1 MTNKQF
7 KAINKSVKKILR
19 QFNTLMKI
27 KITTKAIIKSQS
39 KTGVK
44 LIPYKQNRKYKNKS
58 VKNMAILF
66 LSMKKCL
73 IFTNKDFKC
82 VRKIFSFK
90 NRDRKL

>member
-7 KAINKSVKKILR
+7 KAIKKSVKKILR
-19 QFNTLMKI
+19 QFHTLMKL
-27 KITTKAIIKSQS
+27 KITTKVMTKSQS
-39 KTGVK
+39 KKNVK
-44 LIPYKQNRKYKNKS
+44 LTPFKQNKKYKNKS
-58 VKNMAILF
+58 LKNMAVLF